1 MERRKKTACKYRERI
16 IIEGKTIEGLGKI
29 LRVLAQNVLSEQFCM
44 LKSWWLSR
52 LDSGTFN
59 GFPKMTRISLGESW
73 HVRIFPLTLPT
84 KLGHVSVSL
93 KYLLR
98 FKLLHIVMKSTSSSY
113 RVVGEPNREV
123 SDSLHSVKLRCFW
136 YVIIFRPDFSELL
149 QMVFEQKIIFIK
161 KEQKCVSKHILQK
174 WTWFSHLIVF
184 WNTHTPKKAEKKTKN
199 MTQFC
204 LCGILQGLF
213 TFYYNLICF
222 FF

>member
-1 MERRKKTACKYRERI
+1 MERRKKKTACKYRERI

-73 HVRIFPLTLPT
+73 HVMIFPLTLPT

-98 FKLLHIVMKSTSSSY
+98 FKLLHIVMKSTSTSY

-149 QMVFEQKIIFIK
+149 QMVFEQKII
-161 KEQKCVSKHILQK
+161 L
-174 WTWFSHLIVF
+174 
-184 WNTHTPKKAEKKTKN
+184 
-199 MTQFC
+199 
-204 LCGILQGLF
+204 
-213 TFYYNLICF
+213 
-222 FF
+222 